1 MQHFDSATIGLACAK
16 VKDAFAVAIERLEI
30 NDYDG
35 EEAEHLEAVA
45 DGEAALRN
53 ELLPIL
59 AEAPAML
66 AALRQ
71 LRSLCDGDS
80 EMGQICA
87 AILARI
93 DGTPTAQPVA
103 PSGEIA
109 GKVAKV
115 KYIITGT
122 YQTKAGNIG
131 TARLILKARDHLEAM
146 DKAGQ
151 RIAARKSYMG
161 KLDMSC
167 SEWGGD

>member
-1 MQHFDSATIGLACAK
+1 
-16 VKDAFAVAIERLEI
+16 
-30 NDYDG
+30 
-35 EEAEHLEAVA
+35 
-45 DGEAALRN
+45 
-53 ELLPIL
+53 
-59 AEAPAML
+59 
-66 AALRQ
+66 
-71 LRSLCDGDS
+71 
-80 EMGQICA
+80 
-87 AILARI
+87 
-93 DGTPTAQPVA
+93 
-103 PSGEIA
+103 
-109 GKVAKV
+109 V